1 MVRLIAT
8 TVVEL
13 VANAIGLLVAKW
25 LLAPAFAITAAGFVW
40 VIVVFTLARFI
51 LAPLIFKLA
60 FKHVRAITGGIA
72 LVTTFFGLLV
82 TTWLTDG
89 LQITGFS
96 TWVLATLI
104 VWLFG
109 VIALLVLPLVIFK
122 KALAARGG
130 SGPNIP
136 PMR

>member
-1 MVRLIAT
+1 MVRLIAS

-25 LLAPAFAITAAGFVW
+25 LLPGFVITPAGFLW
-40 VIVVFTLARFI
+40 VIVIFTAARFI

-72 LVTTFFGLLV
+72 LVTTFAGLLV
-82 TTWLTDG
+82 TTWLSDG
-89 LQITGFS
+89 LTISGFS
-96 TWVLATLI
+96 TWVVATLV

-109 VIALLVLPLVIFK
+109 VIAVLVLPLFIFK
-122 KALAARGG
+122 KALAARAS
-130 SGPNIP
+130 SGPQVP

>member
-1 MVRLIAT
+1 MVRLIAV

-25 LLAPAFAITAAGFVW
+25 LLPGFVITPAGFLW
-40 VIVVFTLARFI
+40 VIVVFTAARFI
-51 LAPLIFKLA
+51 LAPLIFKLS
-60 FKHVRAITGGIA
+60 FKYVRAITGGIA
-72 LVTTFFGLLV
+72 LVTTFVGLLV

-89 LQITGFS
+89 LQIAGFS
-96 TWVLATLI
+96 TWVIATLV

-109 VIALLVLPLVIFK
+109 VIAILVLPLVLFK
-122 KALAARGG
+122 KTLAARSG

>member
-1 MVRLIAT
+1 MVRLIAV

-25 LLAPAFAITAAGFVW
+25 LLPGFVITPAGFLW
-40 VIVVFTLARFI
+40 VIVVFTAARFI
-51 LAPLIFKLA
+51 LAPLIFKLS
-60 FKHVRAITGGIA
+60 FKYVRAITGGIA
-72 LVTTFFGLLV
+72 LVTTFVGLLV

-89 LQITGFS
+89 LQIAGFS
-96 TWVLATLI
+96 TWVIATLV

-109 VIALLVLPLVIFK
+109 VIAVLVLPLVIFK
-122 KALAARGG
+122 KALAARSG

>member
-25 LLAPAFAITAAGFVW
+25 LLPGFVITPAGFVW
-40 VIVVFTLARFI
+40 VIVIFTLARFI
-51 LAPLIFKLA
+51 LAPLIFKLS
-60 FKHVRAITGGIA
+60 FRYVRAITGGIA
-72 LVTTFFGLLV
+72 LVTTFVGLLV

-89 LQITGFS
+89 LVITGFA
-96 TWVLATLI
+96 TWVIATLI

-109 VIALLVLPLVIFK
+109 VIAVLVLPLVIFK
-122 KALAARGG
+122 KTLAQRTG
-130 SGPNIP
+130 SGPSIP
-136 PMR
+136 PLG

>member
-25 LLAPAFAITAAGFVW
+25 LLPGFVITPAGFLW
-40 VIVVFTLARFI
+40 VIVVFTAARFI
-51 LAPLIFKLA
+51 LAPLIFKLS
-60 FKHVRAITGGIA
+60 FKYVRAITGGIA
-72 LVTTFFGLLV
+72 LVTTFVGLLV

-89 LQITGFS
+89 LQISGFS

-122 KALAARGG
+122 KTLAQRSG
-130 SGPNIP
+130 SGPQIP

>member
-1 MVRLIAT
+1 MVRLFAV
-8 TVVEL
+8 TVIEL
-13 VANAIGLLVAKW
+13 VANAIGLLVAAW
-25 LLAPAFAITAAGFVW
+25 LLPGFTLSASGFVL
-40 VIVVFTLARFI
+40 VVAIFTAVRFI
-51 LAPLIFKLA
+51 LAPLIFKLS
-60 FKHVRAITGGIA
+60 FKYVRAITGGIA

-82 TTWLTDG
+82 TSWLTSG
-89 LQITGFS
+89 LVITGFS

-109 VIALLVLPLVIFK
+109 VIAVLVLPLVIFK
-122 KALAARGG
+122 KALAARAN

>member
-1 MVRLIAT
+1 VILI
-8 TVVEL
+8 
-13 VANAIGLLVAKW
+13 
-25 LLAPAFAITAAGFVW
+25 FTA
-40 VIVVFTLARFI
+40 ARFI

-72 LVTTFFGLLV
+72 LVTTFVGLLV

-96 TWVLATLI
+96 TWVIATLV

-109 VIALLVLPLVIFK
+109 VIAVMVLPLVIFK
-122 KALAARGG
+122 KALAARAG
-130 SGPNIP
+130 SGPQIP

>member
-8 TVVEL
+8 TVIEL
-13 VANAIGLLVAKW
+13 AANAIGLLVAKW
-25 LLAPAFAITAAGFVW
+25 LLPGFVITPAGFLW
-40 VIVVFTLARFI
+40 VIVIFTIARFI
-51 LAPLIFKLA
+51 LAPLIFKLS
-60 FKHVRAITGGIA
+60 FRYVRAITGGIA

-109 VIALLVLPLVIFK
+109 VIALLALPLVIFK
-122 KALAARGG
+122 KTLARRSG
-130 SGPNIP
+130 SGANIP